1 MVPSRILIL
10 ESADVTINL
19 LGLLGQ
25 NCNKKGNK
33 RKKQSQNQKHQ
44 NGKKE

>member
-1 MVPSRILIL
+1 MVPSRILIF

-25 NCNKKGNK
+25 NCHEKMGTRQESGPEASK
-33 RKKQSQNQKHQ
+33 
-44 NGKKE
+44 